1 MADQPHRLTRGPFRA
16 DQLRDGGCYELSNG
30 HPIYCAPPAG
40 DTVRAA

>member
-16 DQLRDGGCYELSNG
+16 DQLRDGDRYELSNG